1 VTLSL
6 MNACVGLGRTGY
18 PLVLVKNVDAG
29 MTMYL
34 TASAD
39 HLCKTPIVVG
49 KGGVRSSA
57 V

>member
-1 VTLSL
+1 
-6 MNACVGLGRTGY
+6 M
-18 PLVLVKNVDAG
+18 LVKNVDAG

>member
-1 VTLSL
+1 MTLSL